1 MNLKLKKTLI
11 ERAEARRRDEKDD
24 RDYLQERLFNVKKH
38 MISGR
43 DPLNLM
49 R

>member
-11 ERAEARRRDEKDD
+11 ERAEAKRRVEKNE
-24 RDYLQERLFNVKKH
+24 RNYLQVRLFKFKKH

-43 DPLNLM
+43 DLFNLM